1 MQLKKKW
8 IIPVRST
15 VFLSLVGAIIGFGVY
30 GCKKEE
36 PVSEDTAPTESIE
49 PVREDTSPKQSIEQK
64 LAEEKL
70 YKQTKIAFTS
80 IFLPTATVGI
90 YVMNADGSEL
100 KRLTYNNAF
109 EDGPSWSPDGTKIA
123 FASKRDGNLEI
134 YVMNADGSEQINLT
148 NNPARDSCPCWS
160 PDGKKIAFA
169 SERDGN
175 FEIYIMN
182 ADGSEQ
188 KRLTSN
194 PGLKRNL
201 ALDHTPSW
209 SPDGKKIAFHSL
221 RDGNFEIYVMNADG
235 SEQINLTNNPA
246 GDSCPCWSPD
256 GKKIAFGSRRD
267 RNSDIYVMNADGSEQ
282 KRLTNNPGRDW
293 GPSWSP
299 DGKKIA
305 FESSEDIGNTKIYV
319 MNTDG
324 SGRKNL
330 TNNLGLD
337 GNNPVMDGAP
347 SWSPFLPLE
356 SLPKESVS
364 LEERLIESAVK
375 VMRGIEENR
384 LSQEEMDKKGKELD
398 EAWRYLIAKGD
409 KSAIYLKSELNKLRQ
424 KEEKDDHFALGAA
437 RILWQIRGI
446 KEANTIAQIWET
458 SDQLVNYRYVFM
470 TAFMAARE
478 RNPKVI
484 PMLKAT
490 LREKQGTFMT
500 GHALNLVWPLTQ
512 EWIWGTYGSL
522 GLPELEK
529 VLLKSNIP
537 AELESAMYTLSHAQY
552 VKVLPRVRELINHK
566 NDDVKARA
574 LKSLGVYG
582 HPDDYN
588 TLIKALSSKNP
599 SVIKGSLRGL
609 NTYQNIDAAPLIS
622 PLLNHNDKEISKIA
636 FLTLG
641 QLPCIES
648 LDAIYKYSNTT
659 SDSMIKYRC
668 QSIIRRYLR
677 RFKTNWREYSKK
689 DVEEKKKLFDDY
701 WKEYEGKYIRKLFDR
716 KLSRKEF
723 LKTVKEWKRNNSITG
738 GKYEWVE
745 DRHILDIATPDDI
758 NLLIDVQAHILERLS
773 DEALY
778 EIFRLREIITRLG
791 RRRYRK

>member
-1 MQLKKKW
+1 
-8 IIPVRST
+8 
-15 VFLSLVGAIIGFGVY
+15 
-30 GCKKEE
+30 
-36 PVSEDTAPTESIE
+36 
-49 PVREDTSPKQSIEQK
+49 
-64 LAEEKL
+64 
-70 YKQTKIAFTS
+70 
-80 IFLPTATVGI
+80 
-90 YVMNADGSEL
+90 
-100 KRLTYNNAF
+100 
-109 EDGPSWSPDGTKIA
+109 
-123 FASKRDGNLEI
+123 
-134 YVMNADGSEQINLT
+134 
-148 NNPARDSCPCWS
+148 
-160 PDGKKIAFA
+160 
-169 SERDGN
+169 
-175 FEIYIMN
+175 
-182 ADGSEQ
+182 
-188 KRLTSN
+188 
-194 PGLKRNL
+194 
-201 ALDHTPSW
+201 
-209 SPDGKKIAFHSL
+209 
-221 RDGNFEIYVMNADG
+221 MNADG

-246 GDSCPCWSPD
+246 GESCPCWSPD
-256 GKKIAFGSRRD
+256 GKKIAFHSRRD

-282 KRLTNNPGRDW
+282 KRLTNNPGSD
-293 GPSWSP
+293 GNPSWSP

-319 MNTDG
+319 MNADG

-337 GNNPVMDGAP
+337 GNYPVEHGDP
-347 SWSPFLPLE
+347 SWSPFLMQEPTRKE
-356 SLPKESVS
+356 SLPEKPFS
-364 LEERLIESAVK
+364 LEEISIESAVK
-375 VMRGIEENR
+375 VMRGIEQNR
-384 LSQEEMDKKGKELD
+384 LSREEMDKKGKELD
-398 EAWRYLIAKGD
+398 EAWKYLIAKGE

-458 SDQLVNYRYVFM
+458 TDQLVNYRYVFM
-470 TAFMAARE
+470 TALMAARE

-552 VKVLPRVRELINHK
+552 VKALPRVRELINHK
-566 NDDVKARA
+566 NDDVKTRA
-574 LKSLGVYG
+574 LKSLGIYG

-599 SVIKGSLRGL
+599 SVIKGSLLGL
-609 NTYQNIDAAPLIS
+609 ITYQNIDATPLIS

-636 FLTLG
+636 FLTLS

-659 SDSMIKYRC
+659 SDSMIKDRC

-701 WKEYEGKYIRKLFDR
+701 WKEYEEKYIRKLFDR

-723 LKTVKEWKRNNSITG
+723 LKAVKEWKRNNSITG